1 MQQIMPVVCEHY
13 MKDCFR
19 IVIDKFYTSNNSGLS
34 FSNRRKICFE
44 QLVKNADTIYLI
56 MINVH

>member
-19 IVIDKFYTSNNSGLS
+19 IVIDKFYTSNTVVLALVTDEKFVLNS
-34 FSNRRKICFE
+34 
-44 QLVKNADTIYLI
+44 
-56 MINVH
+56 